1 MEFIILIAIVSIA
14 FSYCSIFYAKLSVR
28 VLELENLCNQIPCVN
43 GGDCIEEAE
52 EMSNDRI

>member
-14 FSYCSIFYAKLSVR
+14 FSYCSIFYAKLSDR

-52 EMSNDRI
+52 ENADV